1 MGFMAKVRIRKPV
14 SSGPRRAEPLPLSSA
29 EIVSRIT
36 KAIFEHRLPP
46 GTRLGE
52 ENLADVF
59 SVSRTKIREAL
70 LHLSR
75 DKLVTW
81 AQGRGASVAE
91 PSVQEARQVF
101 DARSVLEAALIAR
114 CAIAATPE
122 QIKHLRAQCAAER
135 EHVAANDLQTGTPA
149 GTQFLREFHLLIA
162 EMSGNEVM
170 AEMLREITA
179 RSCLIEVIYGTTM
192 SAVCASGEHAKLLA
206 CIEKRDPDRAARL
219 MRQHIEHIQSSL
231 VLREKLVEFTDLKS
245 ALTG

>member
-1 MGFMAKVRIRKPV
+1 MAKVRIRQSV
-14 SSGPRRAEPLPLSSA
+14 SSRPRRAEPLPLSSA

-75 DKLVTW
+75 DKLVT
-81 AQGRGASVAE
+81 QGRGAAVAE

-231 VLREKLVEFTDLKS
+231 ILRENIVEFTDLKS